1 MTPNKTT
8 VERYMEGFRK
18 SDHAQVLSCLTDD
31 VEWDIP
37 GVFRIQGKG
46 AFDAHIEDDGFL
58 GSPAITVT
66 RLTEGD
72 DVVVA
77 EGVVRTQRTDGTVL
91 SLAFCDVFEMQGARI
106 RRLTSYLME
115 TR

>member
-1 MTPNKTT
+1 MTSSGTS
-8 VERYMEGFRK
+8 RACSGFK
-18 SDHAQVLSCLTDD
+18 A
-31 VEWDIP
+31 
-37 GVFRIQGKG
+37 KG
-46 AFDAHIEDDGFL
+46 
-58 GSPAITVT
+58 

-77 EGVVRTQRTDGTVL
+77 EGVVHTQRKDGTVL
-91 SLAFCDVFEMQGARI
+91 SLAFRDVFEMQGARI